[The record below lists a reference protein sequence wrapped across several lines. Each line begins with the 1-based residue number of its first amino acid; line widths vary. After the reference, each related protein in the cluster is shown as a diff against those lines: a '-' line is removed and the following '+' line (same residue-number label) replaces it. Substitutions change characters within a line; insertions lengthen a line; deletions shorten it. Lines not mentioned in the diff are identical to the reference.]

1 MNKEPSH
8 NSMDNSYLYEI
19 MTTIRE
25 MRDISKE
32 HLIAE
37 KKLVK
42 LLEDKNQISFLYDRE
57 DKSEKKQPKLKKQ

>member
-1 MNKEPSH
+1 
-8 NSMDNSYLYEI
+8 MDNSYLYEI